1 MLDADQVFIRSIN
14 KLAFIQMHHNWRFF
28 MAYQSVNPAT
38 GETVKTFQPHDQQK
52 INQTLE
58 RAQSLYK
65 SDWSHY
71 DNLEKRT
78 AVLAKF
84 ADLLLEQ
91 QDQIA
96 TTMATEMGKLLA
108 QGKSEVELCAKIAR
122 YYSDNAAKFLAPI
135 KYPTDLGEAWVEHH
149 PLGLIMAVEPW
160 NFPFYQLMRVFA
172 PNYAIGNPVLLKH
185 ASIVPQCA
193 ESFEKLIKDAG
204 APDGAFTN
212 LFISAD
218 QVADIIADK
227 RVQGVALTGSEGAGS
242 VVAAQAS
249 NHLKK
254 STLEL
259 GGNDVFVVLDDA
271 DMEKAIYIGCQA
283 RLNNAGQVCTAA
295 KRFILHEKIAAQF
308 KEAMKA
314 AFESLKI
321 GDPLDETTELG
332 PLSSKEAAENL
343 YKQVQ
348 KAVDQG
354 ATLVTGGKPVDG
366 KGFFFQPTIL
376 DNITTDNEAWFEEF
390 FGPVAQIY
398 VAKND
403 DEIVEIANNSHY
415 GLGGAIHS
423 TNIERAKKL
432 ASRIETGMLWIN
444 WYTDSS
450 PELPFGGV
458 KRSGYGHELADI
470 GFSEFMQ
477 KRLVVVKS

>member
-1 MLDADQVFIRSIN
+1 
-14 KLAFIQMHHNWRFF
+14 

-38 GETVKTFQPHDQQK
+38 GEVVKTFTPHDQQK
-52 INQTLE
+52 IDQTLE
-58 RAQSLYK
+58 RAQALFK
-65 SDWSHY
+65 SDWSQH
-71 DNLEKRT
+71 DHLPQRLD
-78 AVLAKF
+78 VLLKF

-91 QDQIA
+91 KEQLA
-96 TTMATEMGKLLA
+96 TLMSSEMGKLIA
-108 QGKSEVELCAKIAR
+108 QGRDEIELCAGIAR
-122 YYSDNAAKFLAPI
+122 YYSAQAAEFLKPVQ
-135 KYPTDLGEAWVEHH
+135 YPTDLGEAWVESH

-172 PNYAIGNPVLLKH
+172 PNYAIGNPVMLKH

-193 ESFEKLIKDAG
+193 EKFEALIRDAG

-212 LFISAD
+212 LFISPD
-218 QVADIIADK
+218 QVAEIIADQ

-242 VVAAQAS
+242 VVAQQAS
-249 NHLKK
+249 KHLKK

-271 DMEKAIYIGCQA
+271 DMEKAITIGCQA

-308 KEAMKA
+308 RQGMLEAFKVI
-314 AFESLKI
+314 KI
-321 GDPLDETTELG
+321 GDPLDESTQLG
-332 PLSSKEAAENL
+332 PLSSKDAADKL

-348 KAVDQG
+348 KAVKQG
-354 ATLVTGGKPVDG
+354 ATLLTGGNPVQG
-366 KGFFFQPTIL
+366 QGFFFEPTIL
-376 DNITTDNEAWFEEF
+376 ENISIDNDAWYEEF

-398 VAKND
+398 IAKDD
-403 DEIVEIANNSHY
+403 DEIVEIANNSNY

-423 TNIERAKKL
+423 KDIERAKKL

-444 WYTDSS
+444 WYTASS

-470 GFSEFMQ
+470 GFSEFVQ
-477 KRLVVVKS
+477 KRLVVVKSAE